1 MMNVGSVNPNAYLS
15 CPYFLPYHF
24 KFKIL
29 SAVPVFL
36 YKMFVKPS
44 RKPSTP
50 RKHGKQEEEAKQ
62 PKFCK
67 QAKQISI
74 FKDPVLPITHCALT
88 IIGGHFLDVEK
99 SEN

>member
-24 KFKIL
+24 KIL
-29 SAVPVFL
+29 SPVPVFL

-44 RKPSTP
+44 RKPNTP
-50 RKHGKQEEEAKQ
+50 RKYGKQEEEAKQ

-74 FKDPVLPITHCALT
+74 FKCCKQEAELSMVHHMCLYITYLP
-88 IIGGHFLDVEK
+88 
-99 SEN
+99 

>member
-1 MMNVGSVNPNAYLS
+1 MMNVGSLNPNAYLS

-24 KFKIL
+24 KLKIL

-74 FKDPVLPITHCALT
+74 FECCKQEAELSMVHHMCLYITYLP
-88 IIGGHFLDVEK
+88 
-99 SEN
+99 